1 MKQGSKWRTF
11 CRAFICWTVSPSF
24 GLIAYT
30 QTVSLVGIL
39 KSIFKVGFAM
49 NDLGLVTEFNDNSV
63 YHYIK
68 VVCLMCIYSLD

>member
-1 MKQGSKWRTF
+1 MKQGSKCCTL
-11 CRAFICWTVSPSF
+11 CCAFICWTVRRSF

-63 YHYIK
+63 YHYT
-68 VVCLMCIYSLD
+68 